1 MVAAPAKEGITAATP
16 IDFDSITN
24 AGRVALAHGDK
35 RVAAQLFEAAAAL
48 ARDDDDQRLPVVPD
62 LGRSLRAIGEL
73 RRAEELL
80 NEVANPEGEAPERFA
95 FLEVASLRD
104 YMAASAGSFHDLEE
118 ASKVEPGAAL
128 DVQARTKIVQAEVNW
143 TTGAYAAM
151 MAPLEEAREA
161 AENLGGAE
169 GRSLVNSA
177 LGWEARALLLG
188 PTPAEDGRNRC
199 EQILEDAQ
207 ASESHA
213 LEASVLAV
221 SAGLHAM
228 LGEFEEARRR
238 YLESGRLGEAYAL
251 TGWLGALP
259 LYSGPIELL
268 AGSAPVARRKLRRGY
283 EALEQIGDRS
293 RRATTAAFLAHAFYE
308 EQRDDEA
315 KRFARKSRGLAAAD
329 DAYTQVVWRGALAK
343 ALARSEEE
351 DRCDHA
357 LRLAQEGVERA
368 NETDSLN
375 LQGDA
380 FFDQAVVQRA
390 CEQDYTDSL
399 AEARGRYEDKENGA
413 ALDRVAREFEEA
425 SA

>member
-1 MVAAPAKEGITAATP
+1 
-16 IDFDSITN
+16 
-24 AGRVALAHGDK
+24 
-35 RVAAQLFEAAAAL
+35 VAAQLFEAAAAL
-48 ARDDDDQRLPVVPD
+48 AGDDDDKRLPIVPA

-104 YMAASAGSFHDLEE
+104 YIAATGGSFHDLEE
-118 ASKVEPGAAL
+118 ASKLAPDSAADVE
-128 DVQARTKIVQAEVNW
+128 ARAKIVQAEVNW
-143 TTGAYAAM
+143 TTGAYGAM
-151 MAPLEEAREA
+151 KAPLEGAREA
-161 AENLGGAE
+161 AKKLGGSE
-169 GRSLVNSA
+169 GRSLLNSA

-188 PTPAEDGRNRC
+188 PVHADKGRERC
-199 EQILEDAQ
+199 EAILTDAKE
-207 ASESHA
+207 SESHA

-228 LGEFEEARRR
+228 LGDFEEARRR
-238 YLESGRLGEAYAL
+238 YKESGRLGEAYGL
-251 TGWLGALP
+251 TGWLGALS
-259 LYSGPIELL
+259 LYSGPVELL

-283 EALEQIGDRS
+283 DALERIGDRS

-308 EQRDDEA
+308 EGRDREA
-315 KRFARKSRGLAAAD
+315 KRFARKSRGLTAAD

-351 DRCDHA
+351 DRCDRA
-357 LRLAQEGVERA
+357 RRLAQEAVDGA
-368 NETDSLN
+368 SKTDGLN

-380 FFDQAVVQRA
+380 FFDQAVVLRA
-390 CEQDYTDSL
+390 CEQDYVDSL
-399 AEARGRYEDKENGA
+399 VEARARYRDKGNQA
-413 ALDRVAREFEEA
+413 ALDRVKREFGEA

>member
-1 MVAAPAKEGITAATP
+1 
-16 IDFDSITN
+16 
-24 AGRVALAHGDK
+24 
-35 RVAAQLFEAAAAL
+35 VAAQLFEAAAAL
-48 ARDDDDQRLPVVPD
+48 ARDDDDQRLPIVPA

-80 NEVANPEGEAPERFA
+80 NEVANPEGAAPERFA

-118 ASKVEPGAAL
+118 ASKLAPGAAP
-128 DVQARTKIVQAEVNW
+128 DVEARAKILQAEVHW
-143 TTGAYAAM
+143 TTGAYGAM
-151 MAPLEEAREA
+151 MAPLEEARQA
-161 AENLGGAE
+161 AERLGGSE
-169 GRSLVNSA
+169 GRSLLNSA

-188 PTPAEDGRNRC
+188 PAPADDGRNRC
-199 EQILEDAQ
+199 EEILADAKG
-207 ASESHA
+207 SESHA

-228 LGEFEEARRR
+228 LGDFEEARGR
-238 YLESGRLGEAYAL
+238 YKESGRLGEAYGL
-251 TGWLGALP
+251 TGWLGALS
-259 LYSGPIELL
+259 LYSGPVELL
-268 AGSAPVARRKLRRGY
+268 AGFAPDARRKLRRGY
-283 EALEQIGDRS
+283 DALERIGDRS

-308 EQRDDEA
+308 EQRDGEA

-351 DRCDHA
+351 DRCDRA
-357 LRLAQEGVERA
+357 LRLAQDAVEGA
-368 NETDSLN
+368 NETDGLN

-380 FFDQAVVQRA
+380 FFDQAVVLRA
-390 CEQDYTDSL
+390 CEQDYADSL
-399 AEARGRYEDKENGA
+399 AEARARYGDKRNEAGV
-413 ALDRVAREFEEA
+413 RRIEREFGEA